1 MKAPSFLSLVRMS
14 EMSESQMQ
22 ISIWIW
28 ITCQK
33 QEADWNGNLIQSIL
47 RTDCKTQI
55 TAAPPGWSIW
65 LYGLLRERWWHY
77 HVATLCKTFFL
88 YHSPEFSGVLLLK
101 LLIPFVSSF
110 HIIFRTSTGLL
121 YFAHFLISCPW
132 VISHRF
138 INILPEL
145 LPTGISTD
153 FCLKI
158 DAAIW
163 PHVSILIHLFLLRY
177 NPSMS

>member
-1 MKAPSFLSLVRMS
+1 
-14 EMSESQMQ
+14 MQ

-33 QEADWNGNLIQSIL
+33 RRLSETETSSSPLYGPTAIHRSQP
-47 RTDCKTQI
+47 QI
-55 TAAPPGWSIW
+55 WAAALW

-77 HVATLCKTFFL
+77 HFATLCKSFFL
-88 YHSPEFSGVLLLK
+88 YHSPDSSGVLLLK
-101 LLIPFVSSF
+101 LLLPFVSSF
-110 HIIFRTSTGLL
+110 HIIFPSSTGLL
-121 YFAHFLISCPW
+121 YFVHFLIFCPW
-132 VISHRF
+132 VISHNF

-158 DAAIW
+158 DGAIW
-163 PHVSILIHLFLLRY
+163 PQVSLLMHLFLLRY
-177 NPSMS
+177 NPSMP